1 MNAHHEEGLGLSVL
15 VYLAA
20 MLGGLAAFVV
30 PVYLANGPTV
40 LQSPDARIQA
50 NRIFNA
56 RRYDRHFPVAR
67 LEHEAIVD
75 PATLAE
81 LSAKAKESKPARSAR
96 IHTPRRTHRHRAQ
109 PRRNSYAE
117 LRRQHR
123 PTYPLNPAMF

>member
-1 MNAHHEEGLGLSVL
+1 MNAHHKEGLGLSLL

-20 MLGGLAAFVV
+20 MLGNLAALVV

-40 LQSPDARIQA
+40 LQSPDARMQA

-56 RRYDRHFPVAR
+56 RRYDRRFPVAR
-67 LEHEAIVD
+67 LEHQAIVD
-75 PATLAE
+75 PAMLAE
-81 LSAKAKESKPARSAR
+81 LSAKAKDSKHARLAR
-96 IHTPRRTHRHRAQ
+96 IHTPRRTHWHGAH

-123 PTYPLNPAMF
+123 PAYPLNPAMY